1 MPVVFVSESENGQ
14 DQWVCQR
21 GEEGGRESESEKG
34 PYVNAVALRS
44 HVHPLPS
51 RSRPAH
57 RSAGTTSGVSVTEQE
72 ATAPTT
78 GITAEADV
86 SVGCSLSR
94 GIWQLPYNR
103 NVTLRRVTFWVDE
116 DLADALKVIKERD
129 GIPEAEQLRRA
140 IRTWVEGKHV
150 LVRQPAGSPRTRP
163 TGRTQKRR

>member
-1 MPVVFVSESENGQ
+1 M
-14 DQWVCQR
+14 
-21 GEEGGRESESEKG
+21 
-34 PYVNAVALRS
+34 
-44 HVHPLPS
+44 
-51 RSRPAH
+51 
-57 RSAGTTSGVSVTEQE
+57 SG
-72 ATAPTT
+72 
-78 GITAEADV
+78 
-86 SVGCSLSR
+86 GCSLSR